1 MPEIIVHAVTGR
13 STEAKQAL
21 MRDITDAVV
30 TEINALVPSVSITPP
45 AGWQP
50 GRQGQ
55 AAAPAAAPANPAQA
69 PKSR

>member
-1 MPEIIVHAVTGR
+1 MSYQPTV
-13 STEAKQAL
+13 
-21 MRDITDAVV
+21 DITDAVV